1 MPGIVAPHNRPRLS
15 DADHADE
22 NGSTNESRV
31 HITQDSEDAI
41 AEVYKVL
48 SGQPSSQYPN
58 THQVFNDFLERENE
72 ELKKIGRA
80 PARLG
85 VCFKDLSTW
94 GAGGQHA
101 PVKTLKQA
109 LWRTLTG
116 QDIYEWTLKRLISRP
131 RPEDG
136 RPLIRNF
143 SGVVRSGEIML

>member
-1 MPGIVAPHNRPRLS
+1 MPGIVAPHSRRRLS
-15 DADHADE
+15 DADHSDE
-22 NGSTNESRV
+22 NGSANVSHV

-41 AEVYKVL
+41 TELYKVL
-48 SGQPSSQYPN
+48 SWQPSNQYPN
-58 THQVFNDFLERENE
+58 THQIFDDFLQRENE
-72 ELKKIGRA
+72 ELKKVGKS

-94 GAGGQHA
+94 GAGGPHA

-116 QDIYEWTLKRLISRP
+116 QDIYEWTLKYLISRP

-136 RPLIRNF
+136 RQLIRNF

>member
-1 MPGIVAPHNRPRLS
+1 MPGIVASHNRRRLS
-15 DADHADE
+15 NADHADE
-22 NGSTNESRV
+22 TGSANESHV
-31 HITQDSEDAI
+31 YITQDSEDAV
-41 AEVYKVL
+41 AEVYRVL
-48 SGQPSSQYPN
+48 SGQPSSQYSN
-58 THQVFNDFLERENE
+58 THQVFNDFLQRENE
-72 ELKKIGRA
+72 ELKKVGRA

-94 GAGGQHA
+94 GVGGQHA